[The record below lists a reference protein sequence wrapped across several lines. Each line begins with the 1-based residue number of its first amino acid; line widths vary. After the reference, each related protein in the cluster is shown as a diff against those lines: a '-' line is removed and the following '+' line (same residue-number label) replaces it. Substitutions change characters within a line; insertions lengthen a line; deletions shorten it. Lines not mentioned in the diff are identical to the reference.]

1 MELLIDAITYIS
13 NVLNKK
19 YMKKNRT
26 FISTVLIVAMT
37 LLILPAIAYL
47 NQAISGSYGIE
58 THQDTDIDFTWQ
70 DIHGKTHQFSDWTK
84 GPNYLFLGFLSCS
97 QICPIR
103 VHQVRSLMEQLTE
116 NERTNIRFLF
126 VSIDPQNDL
135 PALRA
140 QMIDNQ
146 SAQFFSAELTP
157 ERLETL
163 QRQLAEISSQTSDI
177 NLHTGNLYLISPTG
191 KLKQTY
197 TQQQLI
203 TERLLSDLNTMM
215 SSN

>member
-1 MELLIDAITYIS
+1 M
-13 NVLNKK
+13 NKPSS
-19 YMKKNRT
+19 
-26 FISTVLIVAMT
+26 FISAVLIVAMT

-47 NQAISGSYGIE
+47 NQAISGSYGIA
-58 THQDTDIDFTWQ
+58 THQETEIDFTWQ
-70 DIHGKTHQFSDWTK
+70 DIHGKTHQFSDWSQ
-84 GPNYLFLGFLSCS
+84 GPSYLFLGFLSCS

-103 VHQVRSLMEQLTE
+103 VHQVHSLMAQLTE

-126 VSIDPQNDL
+126 ISIDPQNDL

-140 QMIDNQ
+140 QLIDSQ
-146 SAQFFSAELTP
+146 SAQFYSAELAP
-157 ERLETL
+157 EQLETL

-177 NLHTGNLYLISPTG
+177 NLHTGNLYLVSPTG

-203 TERLLSDLNTMM
+203 TERLRADLTTMM